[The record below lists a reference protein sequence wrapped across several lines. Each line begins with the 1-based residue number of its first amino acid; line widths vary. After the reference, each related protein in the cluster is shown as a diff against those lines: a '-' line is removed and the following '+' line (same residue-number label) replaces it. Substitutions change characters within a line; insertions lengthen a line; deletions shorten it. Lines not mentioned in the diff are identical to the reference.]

1 METTHSTVPGA
12 GVLHDCLTRD
22 GQQFRIL
29 VARPGRCEI
38 FIYDPAEPDRAVAS
52 IVLQED
58 EADQVVA
65 RIVLEEDEA
74 DQVAELLHSH
84 PITDRLADLE
94 RRVAQLA
101 GSGR

>member
-1 METTHSTVPGA
+1 METTHSTMPGS

-38 FIYDPAEPDRAVAS
+38 FIYDSAEPDRAVAR
-52 IVLQED
+52 V
-58 EADQVVA
+58 
-65 RIVLEEDEA
+65 VLEEDEA
-74 DQVAELLHSH
+74 DQVAELLHSQ
-84 PITDRLADLE
+84 PITDRIAALE
-94 RRVAQLA
+94 RRVARLA

>member
-12 GVLHDCLTRD
+12 GVLHDCQTRD

-38 FIYDPAEPDRAVAS
+38 FVYDSAELDR
-52 IVLQED
+52 
-58 EADQVVA
+58 VVA

-74 DQVAELLHSH
+74 DQVAELLHSQ
-84 PITDRLADLE
+84 PITDRIAELE
-94 RRVAQLA
+94 RRVARLA
-101 GSGR
+101 ASGR

>member
-1 METTHSTVPGA
+1 MDTTHSTVPGA

-29 VARPGRCEI
+29 VGRPGRREI
-38 FIYDPAEPDRAVAS
+38 FIYDSAEPDR
-52 IVLQED
+52 
-58 EADQVVA
+58 VVA

-74 DQVAELLHSH
+74 DQVAELLHTQ
-84 PITDRLADLE
+84 PITDRIAELE
-94 RRVAQLA
+94 RRVARLA

>member
-12 GVLHDCLTRD
+12 GVLHDCQTRD

-29 VARPGRCEI
+29 TARPGRCEI
-38 FIYDPAEPDRAVAS
+38 FIYDPAEPDRAVA
-52 IVLQED
+52 
-58 EADQVVA
+58 

-74 DQVAELLHSH
+74 DQVAELLHSQ
-84 PITDRLADLE
+84 PITDRIAELE

-101 GSGR
+101 ASGR

>member
-1 METTHSTVPGA
+1 MEITHSTVPGS

-29 VARPGRCEI
+29 VARPGRREI
-38 FIYDPAEPDRAVAS
+38 FVYDSADPDR
-52 IVLQED
+52 
-58 EADQVVA
+58 VVA

-74 DQVAELLHSH
+74 DQVAELLHSQ
-84 PITDRLADLE
+84 PITDRIAELE

-101 GSGR
+101 ESRR

>member
-29 VARPGRCEI
+29 VARPGRYEI
-38 FIYDPAEPDRAVAS
+38 FVYDSAEPDRA
-52 IVLQED
+52 
-58 EADQVVA
+58 VA

-74 DQVAELLHSH
+74 DQVAELLHSQ
-84 PITDRLADLE
+84 PLTDRIADLE

-101 GSGR
+101 GGRR